1 MYASV
6 ASTKSYRLPF
16 KSYGEVDPPRLLQQ
30 SPNRLPVKSY
40 EGADLHR
47 LLQQSLIECHAEDT
61 ECGYASA
68 PSTKS
73 NRRTFNN
80 YVGVDLARLLQ
91 QSTIVRPSKATEAG
105 LQNTESRELGLEFK

>member
-30 SPNRLPVKSY
+30 S
-40 EGADLHR
+40 
-47 LLQQSLIECHAEDT
+47 LLECHAEDT

-105 LQNTESRELGLEFK
+105 LQNPDSREWGLEFK